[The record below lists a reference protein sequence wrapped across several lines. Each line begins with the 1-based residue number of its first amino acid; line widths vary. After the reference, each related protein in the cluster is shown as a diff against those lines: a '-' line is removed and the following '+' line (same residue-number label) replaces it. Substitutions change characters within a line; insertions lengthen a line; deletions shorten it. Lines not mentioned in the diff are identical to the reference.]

1 MKKTKRA
8 WQRFSD
14 IVDIVTVI
22 TIIIVGS
29 VLAIN
34 LF

>member
-1 MKKTKRA
+1 MKKTKSA
-8 WQRFSD
+8 WQWFSD